1 MRRLRLLGIAALLLV
16 ITTQANAEKPL
27 SREEQHARLEKAE
40 ALFKEHCKTAGEFI
54 KRTVDDVEGIY
65 LLKVRPSETN
75 RGNQFDMDDPYGHD
89 SGGEWYIK
97 SFLRGFHKRSPNY
110 VQGDPIRYGYH
121 YVEAIDPKDG
131 KRYRYTGEVREV
143 IHTSSILM
151 GGDGKTTFKSKEF
164 VLDRVP
170 ASGVLPR
177 YGVTYD
183 DISTREDRELWIAGS
198 SLKVIDLKTNE
209 VIAER
214 IGYMIDLGQGANG
227 GGRSPWLM
235 AADNA
240 CPGFQRYKQPV
251 VRTPGFSK
259 QANQTDDFVEK
270 VLHPI
275 GGE

>member
-1 MRRLRLLGIAALLLV
+1 MRRLNLWGVAALQLV
-16 ITTQANAEKPL
+16 ITTQASAETRL
-27 SREEQHARLEKAE
+27 SREEQKARLEKAV
-40 ALFKEHCKTAGEFI
+40 ALFREHCKTAGEFI
-54 KRTVDDVEGIY
+54 RRTVDDVEGIY

-89 SGGEWYIK
+89 SGGEWYLK
-97 SFLRGFHKRSPNY
+97 SFLHGFHNRSPNY
-110 VQGDPIRYGYH
+110 VRGDPTRYGYR
-121 YVEAIDPKDG
+121 YVEAINPQDR
-131 KRYRYTGEVREV
+131 KRYRYTGHIEEPWQY
-143 IHTSSILM
+143 
-151 GGDGKTTFKSKEF
+151 DKSYLKGYKRF
-164 VLDRVP
+164 VLDKAP
-170 ASGVLPR
+170 APSTAPR

-198 SLKVIDLKTNE
+198 SLKVIDLKINE

-240 CPGFQRYKQPV
+240 CPGFQRYVKPV
-251 VRTPGFSK
+251 VRTPGAAE
-259 QANQTDDFVEK
+259 QGNQTDDFVEK

-275 GGE
+275 GESK